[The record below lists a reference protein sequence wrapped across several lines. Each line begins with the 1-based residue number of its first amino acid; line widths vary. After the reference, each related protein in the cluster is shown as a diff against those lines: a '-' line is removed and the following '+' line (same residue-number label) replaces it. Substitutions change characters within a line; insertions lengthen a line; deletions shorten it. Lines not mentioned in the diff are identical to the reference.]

1 TDFGLGRNA
10 TLNTHIL
17 ADNSSVT
24 LGDSRVFID
33 KNDGKGTAFTLE
45 EGTSV
50 AVKDSDKSVFNG
62 TVSLDNKSVLNIN
75 EKFSGGIQAK
85 NSTVN
90 ISSTSTVLES
100 STLNNT
106 ALNLNKGADVLASQN
121 FVSDA
126 PVNISD
132 AALSL
137 NSHP

>member
-1 TDFGLGRNA
+1 
-10 TLNTHIL
+10 HIL

-75 EKFSGGIQAK
+75 EKFSGGIQA
-85 NSTVN
+85 NHSTVN
-90 ISSTSTVLES
+90 ISSADAVLEN
-100 STLNNT
+100 STLTDT
-106 ALNLNKGADVLASQN
+106 ALNLNKGARALLSQS
-121 FVSDA
+121 FISDG

-132 AALSL
+132 ATLSL
-137 NSHP
+137 NSHPGEIS

>member
-1 TDFGLGRNA
+1 
-10 TLNTHIL
+10 
-17 ADNSSVT
+17 
-24 LGDSRVFID
+24 
-33 KNDGKGTAFTLE
+33 
-45 EGTSV
+45 
-50 AVKDSDKSVFNG
+50 
-62 TVSLDNKSVLNIN
+62 
-75 EKFSGGIQAK
+75 GGIQAK

-137 NSHP
+137 NSHPGEISR